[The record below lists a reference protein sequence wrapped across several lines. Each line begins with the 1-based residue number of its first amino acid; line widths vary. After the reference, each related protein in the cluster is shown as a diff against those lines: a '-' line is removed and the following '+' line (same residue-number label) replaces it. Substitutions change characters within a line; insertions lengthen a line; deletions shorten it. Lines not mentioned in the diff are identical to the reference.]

1 MSDDINI
8 EVSDEEVEY
17 LVLLYLK
24 EQLEEGREF
33 IQLREIFEYF
43 ECEWDDEV
51 DEDMLIHIKEL
62 FEYMGCEWDKELDG
76 DFMIHLTDEG
86 QNVMSIIAHDKKKL
100 H

>member
-1 MSDDINI
+1 MSDDIEI

-51 DEDMLIHIKEL
+51 DEDMLIHITE
-62 FEYMGCEWDKELDG
+62 
-76 DFMIHLTDEG
+76 EG
-86 QNVMSIIAHDKKKL
+86 QDVFSIMAANKKKL

>member
-1 MSDDINI
+1 MTENDIDI
-8 EVSDEEVEY
+8 EISEEEVEY
-17 LVLLYLK
+17 LVLQYLK
-24 EQLEEGREF
+24 SQLDEGKE
-33 IQLREIFEYF
+33 
-43 ECEWDDEV
+43 
-51 DEDMLIHIKEL
+51 LIHIKEL